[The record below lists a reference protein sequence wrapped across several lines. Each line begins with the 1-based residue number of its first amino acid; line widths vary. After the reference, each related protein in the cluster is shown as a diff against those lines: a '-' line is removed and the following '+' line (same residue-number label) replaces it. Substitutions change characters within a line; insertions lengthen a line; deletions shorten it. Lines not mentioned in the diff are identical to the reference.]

1 MTKWLRSLALCWSLG
16 SICSVMLAQQTR
28 PPSPPTSQFNQQDAH
43 LLSALPF
50 SFTSSQCDAQG
61 DVFFDLAGPIIEAGN
76 ILRVSQ
82 DGQRVDRV
90 RLPTDLGNGGEW
102 HFSVDPDGILYA
114 IFSHADDH
122 RLIQFSSFNEEV
134 RRTSLQLPS
143 SFHPRSFA
151 ISQNGSSMIF
161 GSVPVNEA
169 SPATHQTPLTVWLD
183 PDGRL
188 IRKTVQGK
196 NFDSSSDL
204 TETLIASGRLNTFIA
219 TTASTIEISSRSG
232 ERLQTFPLLKPTKDS
247 HASSL
252 QLVNGVIAVDFAYP
266 EPSASGKAESTS
278 RAEMPSLPYSGP
290 LAQTW
295 LLVNEITGG
304 PEGFYQMPHDFVGSA
319 LCYSGNHEFLYF
331 TVKDGHPSLVRAS
344 KFP

>member
-1 MTKWLRSLALCWSLG
+1 
-16 SICSVMLAQQTR
+16 MLVQQTG
-28 PPSPPTSQFNQQDAH
+28 PPTPPTIQFNQQDAH
-43 LLSALPF
+43 PVSVSPF
-50 SFTSSQCDAQG
+50 SFSSSQCDAQG
-61 DVFFDLAGPIIEAGN
+61 DVFFDLAGPIIEVGN

-90 RLPTDLGNGGEW
+90 RLPADLGDEGEL
-102 HFSVDPDGILYA
+102 HFSVDPDGTLYA

-122 RLIQFSSFNEEV
+122 RLIQFSSSNEEV
-134 RRTSLQLPS
+134 RRISLQLPP

-151 ISQNGSSMIF
+151 VSHNGSSMIF
-161 GSVPVNEA
+161 GSVPVNEP
-169 SPATHQTPLTVWLD
+169 SPATNQTPLTVWLD

-196 NFDSSSDL
+196 NFDLSSDL

-219 TTASTIEISSRSG
+219 TTASTIEISSPRG
-232 ERLQTFPLLKPTKDS
+232 ELLHTFPLLKPTKDS
-247 HASSL
+247 NASSL

-266 EPSASGKAESTS
+266 EPSASGKAESANK
-278 RAEMPSLPYSGP
+278 AEKRLLPYFGP

-295 LLVNEITGG
+295 LLVNAINGE

-319 LCYSGNHEFLYF
+319 LCYSGNHEFLYLQA
-331 TVKDGHPSLVRAS
+331 KDGHPSLVRAS